1 MIFQEIKEAF
11 EKRQYTKFNGAAYR
25 EFLDEIV
32 ISLRAYQAY
41 ELYEDVFPQEFIDLR
56 EWVYTRIAKDII
68 YQNTG
73 YLNEHFCIG
82 VVYGILRACD
92 EQSDNGSVWYDIYEK
107 VLKGE

>member
-11 EKRQYTKFNGAAYR
+11 EKRQYTKLNGAAYR

-56 EWVYTRIAKDII
+56 EWVYTRIANDII